1 MPCMP
6 YALGAYR
13 SVVKRVHYR
22 LAMPVFDRSGDGNQI
37 AAVTRILLSEFRSVL
52 IEHVPFFRASH
63 IFALVL
69 DIQRP
74 LSRKGFAVVCTED
87 RRFIWAVVVRV
98 D

>member
-22 LAMPVFDRSGDGNQI
+22 LAMPVDRSGDGNQI

-52 IEHVPFFRASH
+52 IERDPSLISR

>member
-22 LAMPVFDRSGDGNQI
+22 LAMPVVDRSGDGNQI

-52 IEHVPFFRASH
+52 IERDPSLISR

>member
-13 SVVKRVHYR
+13 SIVKRVHYR
-22 LAMPVFDRSGDGNQI
+22 LAMPVVDRSGDGNQI

-52 IEHVPFFRASH
+52 IERDPSLISR